1 MESGIID
8 KSRRASRSA
17 FFFALFLRATEQ
29 GTQDSIPLLNRLMS
43 RFLSRREIVN
53 EILTHPMARAKSK
66 PSPKETKPKS
76 QGTEAKKPVIEK
88 LAFVVHSLTLTRA
101 DEDILE
107 HLSGDITD
115 YTGRKISGSAVL
127 RALLRYTN
135 QQGYQWF
142 LSQVSPFI
150 EAEISSGVVWG
161 KKK

>member
-1 MESGIID
+1 
-8 KSRRASRSA
+8 
-17 FFFALFLRATEQ
+17 
-29 GTQDSIPLLNRLMS
+29 
-43 RFLSRREIVN
+43 
-53 EILTHPMARAKSK
+53 MARAKRNPAPKTPK
-66 PSPKETKPKS
+66 PLRPAQGKPKS
-76 QGTEAKKPVIEK
+76 RGIEIKKPVIEK
-88 LAFVVHSLTLTRA
+88 AAFVVHSLTLTRA

-107 HLSGDITD
+107 HLSGDVSD

-150 EAEISSGVVWG
+150 EAEITSGVVWG